1 MPRNALRI
9 KPRPV
14 RLPAA
19 PAPRKPSSGGI
30 KRRAPADLS
39 NIKSDIPLFGD
50 ASAPIL
56 IVLDPVVGNL
66 HAKKPFNTTQ
76 FEWIKERI
84 KGAGLGSSDVLFLSS
99 APPVSGD
106 TWKQNKLIGA
116 HMREHFLEFHKI
128 VNAIKPRMIVTMGA
142 KATQQVVG
150 RAVQITKMR
159 GQPIIDSEVVGGI
172 PVVPVFSPFYAQ
184 AHPEHDTVFKTD
196 LNTVARIHKHNYDL
210 DASAKKA
217 VGKYKWVRDIQ
228 FLLDLKP
235 KQLVVDV
242 ETLGLRPYEKGN
254 ALLTVQ
260 ICWKKG
266 HAVIIPIEYNRGKL
280 RHHDDFEPMSDDELD
295 KVVRQLKT
303 LLENPKVEVTG
314 QNFKYD
320 WLWLYYA
327 LGIEVKNYKHDTI
340 LLAHLHDENVNSQNL
355 DDLVRIHVPEMAGF
369 NDVYNTDPAH
379 QGKTRMDLFPPAK
392 MKIYGC
398 QDTDATWRLRDKLL
412 EINEQDPE
420 IMKCYNHVSMPAI
433 RAFCWIEQNGFPIDV
448 KALRAF
454 QKLLAKVQKEE
465 KRALLRMLP
474 RSIRDKWENNGV
486 GLKPDRAAILKDYMY
501 DHPDGLKLTPMAFT
515 KTGQPSVSSKQAM
528 PYYAADHP
536 FIARII
542 DYIKNERLL
551 NTYVAGFYK
560 YIIRGRIRPSYLLHG
575 TVTGRTSSQD
585 PNGQNFPKR
594 GKLVKAYRKIFR
606 APKGWVFL
614 SNDLSQAELRIAA
627 MMSGDET
634 MLEVYANDG
643 DIHTRTAMGVM
654 GLTTIE
660 QWNELPAETR
670 SLKRFQAKAVNFGFL
685 YGMWWRKFRS
695 YAKTEY
701 GIDFTEEEAQEIRE
715 LFFRTYPRLN
725 DWHDTVK
732 EVAAQFGWVR
742 TYDGRVRH
750 LPMVFSNDDA
760 IAQGAL
766 RQAINSPV
774 QSMAS
779 DLGLIALGRLLK
791 YIRKHKIDWI
801 KICGFIHD
809 AVVSLV
815 REDKAAEG
823 AALVK
828 RFMEDTK
835 PLKDWFGWEPEI
847 PIKAD
852 AEVGRTM
859 SKMYE
864 LKADAYVGKE
874 ANYSDLVAPIGHSTR
889 KKAAEEGNAE
899 KRAKL
904 VEEADAILADA
915 YNIRVKA
922 RTVEP
927 KAARQLNLVKKKP
940 KLGLKVNSTGR
951 RLQLVK
957 KKPVL

>member
-14 RLPAA
+14 RLPPASGA
-19 PAPRKPSSGGI
+19 PKPPNGGI
-30 KRRAPADLS
+30 KRRAPADLANIVS
-39 NIKSDIPLFGD
+39 NIPLFGD
-50 ASAPIL
+50 AAAPIL
-56 IVLDPVVGNL
+56 VVLDPVVGNL
-66 HAKKPFNTTQ
+66 GAKKPFNTTQ
-76 FEWIKERI
+76 FEWIKERL
-84 KGAGLGSSDVLFLSS
+84 KGAGLGSSDVLFMSS
-99 APPVSGD
+99 APPVSGE

-142 KATQQVVG
+142 KATQQVIG
-150 RAVQITKMR
+150 RAVQITKVR
-159 GQPIIDSEVVGGI
+159 GQSVSDPEIVNGI
-172 PVVPVFSPFYAQ
+172 PVMPCFSPFYAQ

-196 LNTVARIHKHNYDL
+196 LNTVARIHKNNYDL
-210 DASAKKA
+210 DASVQA
-217 VGKYKWVRDIQ
+217 VEGQYTWTKDIG
-228 FLLDLKP
+228 FLLRKRP
-235 KQLVVDV
+235 KKLVVDV
-242 ETLGLRPYEKGN
+242 ETLGLRPYERGN

-260 ICWKKG
+260 LSWKRG
-266 HAVIIPIEYNRGKL
+266 HAVIIPIEYNRGRLK
-280 RHHDDFEPMSDDELD
+280 HHEGFKGCTDAEL
-295 KVVRQLKT
+295 KHVVRQLKT
-303 LLENPKVEVTG
+303 LLEDPKVEVTG

-327 LGIEVKNYKHDTI
+327 LGIEVANYKHDTI

-369 NDVYNTDPAH
+369 NDVFNNDPSH
-379 QGKTRMDLFPPAK
+379 QGKTRMDLFPPDK
-392 MKIYGC
+392 MRIYGC
-398 QDTDATWRLRDKLL
+398 QDTDATGRLRDRLL
-412 EINEQDPE
+412 ELNEQDPE

-454 QKLLAKVQKEE
+454 QKLLAKVQAQE
-465 KRALLRMLP
+465 KVALLRMLP
-474 RSIRDKWENNGV
+474 RSIRDKWKDNGV

-501 DHPDGLKLTPMAFT
+501 THPDGLRLEPVAFT

-560 YIIRGRIRPSYLLHG
+560 YIIRGKIRPSYLLHG

-654 GLTTIE
+654 GIRTIE
-660 QWNELPAETR
+660 EWNELPAETR

-715 LFFRTYPRLN
+715 LFFRTYPRLSS
-725 DWHDTVK
+725 WHETVK
-732 EVAAQFGWVR
+732 EVAAEFGWVR

-750 LPMVFSNDDA
+750 LPMVFSNDEA

-779 DLGLIALGRLLK
+779 DLGLIALGRLLA
-791 YIRKHKIDWI
+791 YIRKHKITWI
-801 KICGFIHD
+801 KVCGFIHD

-828 RFMEDTK
+828 RFMEDK
-835 PLKDWFGWEPEI
+835 RPLKKWFGWEPEI

-864 LKADAYVGKE
+864 LKADTYVDKV
-874 ANYSDLVAPIGHSTR
+874 ASYADLVAPIGHSTR
-889 KKAAEEGNAE
+889 QKAATEGDAT

-904 VEEADAILADA
+904 MEEADSILADA
-915 YNIRVKA
+915 YNVRPKVRPA
-922 RTVEP
+922 EEP
-927 KAARQLNLVKKKP
+927 HKRRLNLIKKKP
-940 KLGLKVNSTGR
+940 VKGVAVNSTGR
-951 RLQLVK
+951 RLRLVK
-957 KKPVL
+957 RKPIV